1 MKGMDII
8 KIQWVDEKEEVLYE
22 QDLTECGS
30 NLDEIGYI
38 YFTPYPV
45 INVEGR
51 QKLTDYAVNYLNE
64 ELKKKIK
71 RIRLVTDRVP
81 KEGEA
86 VPKYSL

>member
-1 MKGMDII
+1 MKGMDIN

-22 QDLTECGS
+22 QDLTKCGC
-30 NLDEIGYI
+30 NLDEIGHI

-45 INVEGR
+45 INVEGEH
-51 QKLTDYAVNYLNE
+51 KLTDSAVNYLNE

-81 KEGEA
+81 KEGETA
-86 VPKYSL
+86 PKYSL